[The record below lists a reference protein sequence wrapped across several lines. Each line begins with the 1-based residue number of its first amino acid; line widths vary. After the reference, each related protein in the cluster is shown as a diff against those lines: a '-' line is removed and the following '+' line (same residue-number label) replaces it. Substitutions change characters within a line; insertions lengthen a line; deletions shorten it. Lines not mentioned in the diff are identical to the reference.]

1 MRPDGGIEM
10 TKSEAINTLNGVR
23 NVLNTLELK
32 GIDNCFRLWLCARD
46 VKNVMDFLTEA
57 GNDQNNEQADA
68 SPAEGQV

>member
-1 MRPDGGIEM
+1 MTRP
-10 TKSEAINTLNGVR
+10 EAINTLNGVR

-57 GNDQNNEQADA
+57 GNDQNNGQADA
-68 SPAEGQV
+68 PAEGQA